1 MTRMHDTTTDHPDVI
16 TFPPLI
22 YLAGLGLSVFAR
34 LLGRLPIVPKW
45 TGNPRRKA
53 GFALIAAGV
62 GMAAWGARTF
72 QEAETSISPHDPA
85 TALVESGPY
94 QYTRNPIYIGM
105 TAVYGGITLLLNNLW
120 GVLLLPGVLTVM
132 ERGVIER
139 EEAYLRAKFGDAY
152 DEYTERIPR
161 WL

>member
-1 MTRMHDTTTDHPDVI
+1 MHDNATDHPDVI

-22 YLAGLGLSVFAR
+22 YLAGLGLSLAAK
-34 LLGRLPIVPKW
+34 LLGGLPITPKW
-45 TGNPRRKA
+45 LGRPRRKA
-53 GFALIAAGV
+53 GLGLIAAGV
-62 GMAAWGARTF
+62 GMAIWGARTF
-72 QEAETSISPHDPA
+72 QEAGTDISPHQPA
-85 TALVESGPY
+85 SALVEDGPY

-105 TAVYGGITLLLNNLW
+105 TAVYSGITLLLNNLW
-120 GVLLLPGVLTVM
+120 GFLLLPGVLAVM
-132 ERGVIER
+132 QRGVIER

>member
-1 MTRMHDTTTDHPDVI
+1 MSAMDHNATDHPDVI

-22 YLAGLGLSVFAR
+22 YLAGLGLSLAAR
-34 LLGRLPIVPKW
+34 LLGRLPIAPKW
-45 TGNPRRKA
+45 LGKPRRKA
-53 GFALIAAGV
+53 GFALIAAGA
-62 GMAAWGARTF
+62 GMAIWGARTF
-72 QEAETSISPHDPA
+72 QKAGTNVSPHQPA
-85 TALVESGPY
+85 SALVEDGPY
-94 QYTRNPIYIGM
+94 QYTRNPIYIGA
-105 TAVYGGITLLLNNLW
+105 TAAYSGITLLLNNLW
-120 GVLLLPGVLTVM
+120 GFLVLPGVIAVM